1 MIASWLRERES
12 EGYEI
17 ICLTYEYMH
26 TSLLWLPHR
35 QLVEQLDDIVD
46 VVSSCEEKLSA
57 VMFRIHFAIKKKKSI
72 LMSNQKICF
81 P

>member
-12 EGYEI
+12 GVYEI

-57 VMFRIHFAIKKKKSI
+57 VMFRIHFAIKKKSP
-72 LMSNQKICF
+72 S
-81 P
+81 